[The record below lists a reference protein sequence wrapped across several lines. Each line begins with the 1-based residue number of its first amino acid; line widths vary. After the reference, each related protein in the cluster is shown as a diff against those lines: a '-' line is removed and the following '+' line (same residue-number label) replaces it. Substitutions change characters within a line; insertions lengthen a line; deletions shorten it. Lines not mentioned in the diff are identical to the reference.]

1 MEKRAGES
9 FLSPIM
15 YSYSDMVSHNENKG
29 PLEADDVD
37 FAKMMRV
44 FELRG
49 RFAEYRYGPC

>member
-1 MEKRAGES
+1 
-9 FLSPIM
+9 M

-49 RFAEYRYGPC
+49 RFAEYRYGPY